1 MSKQGR
7 NINPLNVSDHT
18 VYEAET
24 IEGEPIKGL
33 KGLAPKSQKVFIVP
47 FGDPNNFLP
56 KEVKPET
63 VRKVCDDETVRK
75 VRDEKTVYK
84 VGKVG
89 KRNHIHM
96 VLIDEENGVRES
108 IELDMVPREGDRM
121 FIRRPS
127 EGVTEKVT
135 FYLVL
140 GIIHDATIGEKL
152 HTIQIHVKELA
163 KQ

>member
-7 NINPLNVSDHT
+7 IINPLNVSDHT

-24 IEGEPIKGL
+24 IEGEPIKGM

-63 VRKVCDDETVRK
+63 IRK
-75 VRDEKTVYK
+75 VRDAETVYK

-89 KRNHIHM
+89 NRNHIHM

-127 EGVTEKVT
+127 EGVTEKVM

-163 KQ
+163 AQ